1 VEIIDQMNENDKDFE
16 QHELEKIRMRKMK
29 AIMDAKKHQELVK
42 DRVVSISEK
51 VEYVLKVVLAPDA
64 YNYLNSLKIKEPN
77 VYQAIYNELINP
89 DVMQSI
95 DYLLAIIQQQGG
107 VPKKIPLDAI
117 IYLERKV
124 KGIRS
129 KIQVKRGDDLM
140 DLGSFLTK

>member
-1 VEIIDQMNENDKDFE
+1 MNESDKDFE

-29 AIMDAKKHQELVK
+29 AIIDAKKQQEFAK

-51 VEYVLKVVLAPDA
+51 VEYVLKVVLAPEA
-64 YNYLNSLKIKEPN
+64 YNYLNSIKSKEPN
-77 VYQAIYNELINP
+77 VYRAIYNELINP
-89 DVMQSI
+89 DVIQSI
-95 DYLLAIIQQQGG
+95 DYLLAIIQQRGG

-124 KGIRS
+124 KGIKS

>member
-1 VEIIDQMNENDKDFE
+1 MNESDKDFE

-64 YNYLNSLKIKEPN
+64 YNYLNSIKGKEPN
-77 VYQAIYNELINP
+77 VYQAIYNELISP
-89 DVMQSI
+89 DVIQSI
-95 DYLLAIIQQQGG
+95 DYLLAIIQQRGG

-117 IYLERKV
+117 IHLERKI
-124 KGIRS
+124 KGIKS